1 MVENKK
7 TPTAPI
13 KVKKQLPSED
23 IEHLPDLKIGT
34 PISVGMPSRSGI
46 SYVRAWLVAKVPTDE
61 NKSPVYTVSFGKN
74 AGRKRADVP
83 LCLMHAACLAP
94 VK

>member
-7 TPTAPI
+7 TPAAP
-13 KVKKQLPSED
+13 VKKQPPSED

-34 PISVGMPSRSGI
+34 PITVGVPSKSGL
-46 SYVRAWLVAKVPTDE
+46 SYIRAWIIAKVPTDE
-61 NKSPVYTVSFGKN
+61 NKSPVYTVSFGK
-74 AGRKRADVP
+74 GKKRADVAM
-83 LCLMHAACLAP
+83 CYMHAACLARP